1 MSLRPDKGAVTSAR
15 LGQTALSVPLP
26 SVQTGQRD
34 GTVRMRFC
42 RTSGSGP
49 VTQSPG
55 VSRAELGSRT
65 RSGGKWQPRA
75 GAEECG
81 TLGAPGRAAPA
92 GRRLALRGAPRAGGC
107 LAFTAE
113 MRGEGGRGRP
123 ADPLSR
129 GVWGAFVGLRGLLM
143 SCARCPPERG
153 ANMVLG
159 RGRSGAG
166 DSVGASCDIAT
177 PSVCES
183 CRLPAPCVCPLVR
196 ACPAPR
202 AAGSAGRRLS

>member
-1 MSLRPDKGAVTSAR
+1 MAKTRERSGVSLRPDKGAVTSAR

-92 GRRLALRGAPRAGGC
+92 GRRLALRGVHSGD
-107 LAFTAE
+107 E
-113 MRGEGGRGRP
+113 
-123 ADPLSR
+123 
-129 GVWGAFVGLRGLLM
+129 
-143 SCARCPPERG
+143 
-153 ANMVLG
+153 G
-159 RGRSGAG
+159 RGRSRASRRSAKSGCLGRVCGSMRVA
-166 DSVGASCDIAT
+166 DELRSV
-177 PSVCES
+177 
-183 CRLPAPCVCPLVR
+183 PA
-196 ACPAPR
+196 
-202 AAGSAGRRLS
+202 

>member
-81 TLGAPGRAAPA
+81 TLGAPGRAAPHA
-92 GRRLALRGAPRAGGC
+92 QAAAWRSQRG
-107 LAFTAE
+107 
-113 MRGEGGRGRP
+113 RGER
-123 ADPLSR
+123 AVE
-129 GVWGAFVGLRGLLM
+129 GVPQIR
-143 SCARCPPERG
+143 
-153 ANMVLG
+153 
-159 RGRSGAG
+159 
-166 DSVGASCDIAT
+166 
-177 PSVCES
+177 
-183 CRLPAPCVCPLVR
+183 
-196 ACPAPR
+196 
-202 AAGSAGRRLS
+202 